1 MNLFAG
7 KQWRD
12 RQRTDLWTWERGG
25 EDVEGGMNGGSS
37 RETYTLT
44 CKTDITNGNLLYD
57 SRNSKRG
64 SVTI

>member
-12 RQRTDLWTWERGG
+12 RHRGQTYGHGSGEG

-37 RETYTLT
+37 METYTLT
-44 CKTDITNGNLLYD
+44 CVKQI
-57 SRNSKRG
+57 
-64 SVTI
+64 

>member
-12 RQRTDLWTWERGG
+12 RQRTDLWTWDQGG

-37 RETYTLT
+37 METYTLT
-44 CKTDITNGNLLYD
+44 CVKQI
-57 SRNSKRG
+57 
-64 SVTI
+64 